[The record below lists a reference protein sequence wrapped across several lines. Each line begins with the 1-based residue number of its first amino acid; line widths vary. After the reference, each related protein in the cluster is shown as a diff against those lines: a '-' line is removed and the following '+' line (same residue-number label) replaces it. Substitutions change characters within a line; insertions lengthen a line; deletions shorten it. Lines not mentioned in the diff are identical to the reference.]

1 MDCVRGRLSSRPLC
15 FARSNNPGRHADDAC
30 HPIAKLRI
38 HEIRDASDI
47 AYRRVVLLH
56 FTVTQKPCSAAPA
69 LRYSRSDRNHQG
81 KRTYSAFPGPRR
93 LIIAVPDRCLAIVID
108 TAQNLTITDTGG
120 KRATVTERADDGAPA
135 CSKGEAPCAL
145 SDETAYSTDL
155 T

>member
-1 MDCVRGRLSSRPLC
+1 
-15 FARSNNPGRHADDAC
+15 
-30 HPIAKLRI
+30 
-38 HEIRDASDI
+38 
-47 AYRRVVLLH
+47 
-56 FTVTQKPCSAAPA
+56 VTQKPCSAAPA